1 MHARQPTPTTR
12 YGVSGGVCISFIN
25 VYYLFMQVSLAPV
38 GEDKFSKLL
47 HTCHN
52 TLAALLEVNV

>member
-1 MHARQPTPTTR
+1 MQGSLHQLPGMELAVA
-12 YGVSGGVCISFIN
+12 YVFLSYN
-25 VYYLFMQVSLAPV
+25 LYYLFMQVSLAPV